1 MNMPISSQSTLLI
14 VDDVPANLR
23 VLVSYLKNFNFK
35 VRVAQDGVDALEQV
49 NIAAPDLILL
59 DVMMPRL
66 NGLEV
71 CRRLKANPKTKEI
84 PVIFMSALDD
94 TFDKIAGFEA
104 GSVDYITK
112 PFQHEEVFA
121 RITTH
126 LTIKNLQTEI
136 KQQNILLEQRV
147 QERTKELEET
157 RLQIIRSLGKAAEYR
172 DNETG
177 MHVVRISKYV
187 SALANALGLN
197 IEQCKI
203 MADASLMHD
212 VGKIGIPDHILLK
225 RGRLSP
231 DEWDIMRT
239 HTIIGE
245 KILSG
250 NDSELLKAAALLART
265 HHERWDGTG
274 YPDALKGE
282 EIPLISR
289 IIAICDVFD
298 TLLSRRPYKE
308 PWTSQATIEYIKGEN
323 AKHFDP
329 TIVKIFGKKL
339 PELLAIHEQYCD

>member
-1 MNMPISSQSTLLI
+1 MNMSLFSQSTLLI

-49 NIAAPDLILL
+49 NIAPPDLILL

-71 CRRLKANPKTKEI
+71 CRRLKADAKTKEI

-112 PFQHEEVFA
+112 PFQHEEVLA

-126 LTIKNLQTEI
+126 LTIKNLQEEI
-136 KQQNILLEQRV
+136 KQQNALLEQRV

-157 RLQIIRSLGKAAEYR
+157 RLHVIRSLGKAAEYR

-187 SALANALGLN
+187 GILAEALQLDTLQKEIMINA
-197 IEQCKI
+197 
-203 MADASLMHD
+203 APMHD

-239 HTIIGE
+239 HTTIGE

-250 NDSELLKAAALLART
+250 SNSELLQTAALLART

-274 YPDALKGE
+274 YPLGIKGE

-289 IIAICDVFD
+289 IVAICDVFD
-298 TLLSRRPYKE
+298 ALLSRRPYKE
-308 PWTSQATIEYIKGEN
+308 PWSVQETVKYILEESG
-323 AKHFDP
+323 KHFDP
-329 TIVKIFGKKL
+329 MIVKLFEEKL
-339 PELLAIHEQYCD
+339 PDLLAIQTQYHD

>member
-1 MNMPISSQSTLLI
+1 MSLFSQSTLLI

-49 NIAAPDLILL
+49 NIAPPDLILL

-71 CRRLKANPKTKEI
+71 CRRLKADAKTKEI

-112 PFQHEEVFA
+112 PFQHEEVLA

-126 LTIKNLQTEI
+126 LTIKNLQEEI
-136 KQQNILLEQRV
+136 KQQNALLEQRV

-157 RLQIIRSLGKAAEYR
+157 RLHVIRSLGKAAEYR

-187 SALANALGLN
+187 GILAEALQLDTLQKEIMINA
-197 IEQCKI
+197 
-203 MADASLMHD
+203 APMHD

-239 HTIIGE
+239 HTTIGE

-250 NDSELLKAAALLART
+250 SNSELLQTAALLART

-274 YPDALKGE
+274 YPLGIKGE

-289 IIAICDVFD
+289 IVAICDVFD
-298 TLLSRRPYKE
+298 ALLSRRPYKE
-308 PWTSQATIEYIKGEN
+308 PWSVQETVKYILEESG
-323 AKHFDP
+323 KHFDP
-329 TIVKIFGKKL
+329 MIVKLFEEKL
-339 PELLAIHEQYCD
+339 PDLLAIQTQYHD

>member
-1 MNMPISSQSTLLI
+1 MNMPIFPQSTLLI

-49 NIAAPDLILL
+49 NLAPPDLILL

-71 CRRLKANPKTKEI
+71 CRRLKADLKTKEI

-112 PFQHEEVFA
+112 PFQHEEVLA

-126 LTIKNLQTEI
+126 LTIKNLQMEV
-136 KQQNILLEQRV
+136 KQQNALLEQRV
-147 QERTKELEET
+147 QERTQELEET
-157 RLQIIRSLGKAAEYR
+157 RLQIIRSLGKASEYR

-177 MHVVRISKYV
+177 MHVVRISKCV
-187 SALANALGLN
+187 SVFAHALG
-197 IEQCKI
+197 ISPEQCKI
-203 MADASLMHD
+203 MVDASLMHD
-212 VGKIGIPDHILLK
+212 VGKIGIPDHVLLK
-225 RGRLSP
+225 RGRLSS
-231 DEWDIMRT
+231 DEWEVMRT

-250 NDSELLKAAALLART
+250 NDSDLLRAAALLART
-265 HHERWDGTG
+265 HHERWDGSG
-274 YPDALKGE
+274 YPDSIKGE

-289 IIAICDVFD
+289 IVSICDVFD
-298 TLLSRRPYKE
+298 ALLSRRPYKE
-308 PWTSQATIEYIKGEN
+308 PWTIQATVEYIREESG
-323 AKHFDP
+323 KHFDP
-329 TIVKIFGKKL
+329 KIITIFDENLSK
-339 PELLAIHEQYCD
+339 LLAIHEQYCD